1 MVRSRKHVQSVL
13 IVGASALHL
22 AFVGLGASHAWPE
35 AVGWFGSLLHL
46 YGSASGASGS
56 YSFFAPG
63 VGSQLRVQLA
73 VVDAAGRTSEE
84 ALATGVSREAELRVG
99 NIVGGLWSDW
109 VERDMQRAV
118 AASLAGTVF
127 GRRPDADTVSVRFES
142 FDLPT
147 MEQYRE
153 GQRGEWQSHY
163 QAKFKHSRPDSSH

>member
-1 MVRSRKHVQSVL
+1 VRSA
-13 IVGASALHL
+13 IIIGASAFHL
-22 AFVGLGASHAWPE
+22 TLVGLGAAHAWPKTD
-35 AVGWFGSLLHL
+35 GWFGSLLHL

-63 VGSQLRVQLA
+63 VGSQLRVQLS

-84 ALATGVSREAELRVG
+84 ELVTGVSREAELRIG

-127 GRRPDADTVSVRFES
+127 GRRPDADTVSVGFES

-147 MEQYRE
+147 MEQYTE

-163 QAKFKHSRPDSSH
+163 QAKFKHSKPDPSQ

>member
-1 MVRSRKHVQSVL
+1 MRSA
-13 IVGASALHL
+13 IIIGASALHL
-22 AFVGLGASHAWPE
+22 TLVGLGAAHAWPE
-35 AVGWFGSLLHL
+35 TGGWFGSLLHV
-46 YGSASGASGS
+46 YGSASGASSS

-63 VGSQLRVQLA
+63 VGPQLRVQLDVA
-73 VVDAAGRTSEE
+73 DAAGRTSEE
-84 ALATGVSREAELRVG
+84 ALVTGVSREAELRIG

-127 GRRPDADTVSVRFES
+127 GRRPYADTVSVRFES

-147 MEQYRE
+147 MEQYLE

-163 QAKFKHSRPDSSH
+163 QAKFKHSKADPSQ

>member
-1 MVRSRKHVQSVL
+1 MLRSRKHVRSA
-13 IVGASALHL
+13 IIIGASALHL
-22 AFVGLGASHAWPE
+22 TFVGLGAAHAWPE
-35 AVGWFGSLLHL
+35 AGGWTGSLLRL

-63 VGSQLRVQLA
+63 VGSQLRLQLA

-84 ALATGVSREAELRVG
+84 VLVTGVSREAELRVS
-99 NIVGGLWSDW
+99 NIVGGLWSDL
-109 VERDMQRAV
+109 VDRDMQRAV

-127 GRRPDADTVSVRFES
+127 GRRPDADTVSVAFES

-147 MEQYRE
+147 MEQYKE

-163 QAKFKHSRPDSSH
+163 QAKFKHFQPKPSQ